1 MKRYILF
8 LLICLLTFKV
18 GFSQEIINNQGSVT
32 NESIQQ
38 ISIPGIDNILSLQM
52 LNRGVSNFAIL
63 AQTGNMNKAT
73 VSQQNDVGPAL
84 SNQSYTVQSG
94 NANELTVGQI
104 GSGNLLLGF
113 QLGYLATEAG
123 IETGKKKDI
132 SDPPVSKSGYSIDG
146 ERNVLNTNQ
155 TGNYNGIMA
164 LQQGTDNSIS
174 AGQTGKNNYLFVL
187 QKGSFNS
194 VTDYNQENNSN
205 SILFDSI
212 VQIGDHL
219 ELKSHEA
226 SKPKPNQNIFM
237 QSGTNLSLVINN
249 DLLNSAGG
257 VAINQTGRDMKVV
270 IDQSYFSFPMK

>member
-1 MKRYILF
+1 MKKSIFYLIIL
-8 LLICLLTFKV
+8 LLYFTH
-18 GFSQEIINNQGSVT
+18 GFSQEIINNQGTET
-32 NESIQQ
+32 NEAIQQ
-38 ISIPGIDNILSLQM
+38 ISVPGIDNILGLQM
-52 LNRGVSNFAIL
+52 LNRGISNFAIL
-63 AQTGNMNKAT
+63 EQTGNLNKAN

-123 IETGKKKDI
+123 NEKGKKINI
-132 SDPPVSKSGYSIDG
+132 SDLPVKEGSLSIDG
-146 ERNVLNTNQ
+146 ERNILNIKQ
-155 TGNYNGIMA
+155 VGNYNGIMA
-164 LQQGTDNSIS
+164 VQQGTDNSIS

-187 QKGSFNS
+187 QKGIFNT
-194 VTDYNQENNSN
+194 VTDYNQENYSS
-205 SILFDSI
+205 SILYDSI

-237 QSGTNLSLVINN
+237 QSGTNLSLVFNN
-249 DLLNSAGG
+249 DLLNSVGG

-270 IDQSYFSFPMK
+270 IDQSFFSFPMK

>member
-1 MKRYILF
+1 MKRPFVYLIIL
-8 LLICLLTFKV
+8 LLDFSRC
-18 GFSQEIINNQGSVT
+18 FSQEIINNLGT
-32 NESIQQ
+32 EINEPIQQ
-38 ISIPGIDNILSLQM
+38 ISIPGIDNILGLQT
-52 LNRGVSNFAIL
+52 LNRGISNFVNL
-63 AQTGNMNKAT
+63 QQTGNLNKAS
-73 VSQQNDVGPAL
+73 VSQQNDVGPAM

-123 IETGKKKDI
+123 IEKGKKNDI
-132 SDPPVSKSGYSIDG
+132 SDPPASESVSSIDG

-155 TGNYNGIMA
+155 SGNYNGIMA
-164 LQQGTDNSIS
+164 VQQGTDNSIS

-187 QKGSFNS
+187 QKGTFNS
-194 VTDYNQENNSN
+194 VADYKQENNSN

-219 ELKSHEA
+219 ELKSHET

-249 DLLNSAGG
+249 DLLNSVGG